1 MPSLR
6 EEQKRIIDFDEGN
19 ILVSASAGSGKTFVM
34 IERLVRLITEKK
46 AKVSEILAVTYTES
60 AAKDMKEKLR
70 RALTE
75 RIRETGD
82 PELIKELKD
91 LDFAEVSTLH
101 SFASRL
107 IRRYFFVAEVLP
119 DFSIL
124 DEGAAKELRADCMDR
139 VFKFLYDRND
149 EGFIRL
155 VKAYSTGRSDGNL
168 KDLVQKLYDFCRV
181 EKDPRGFAESF
192 ADIYSDERFDRTLNT
207 LGAYYSEVLKSLIP
221 TVEQA
226 LCEFRALS
234 DIKGEEYAAAISD
247 RLYFAAEHPDP
258 YA

>member
-70 RALTE
+70 HALTE

-82 PELIKELKD
+82 PELIEELKS

-107 IRRYFFVAEVLP
+107 IRRYFFVAGVLP
-119 DFSIL
+119 DFSVL
-124 DEGAAKELRADCMDR
+124 DEGAAKELRSDCMDR
-139 VFKFLYDRND
+139 VFKALYDKND
-149 EGFIRL
+149 QGFIRL
-155 VKAYSTGRSDGNL
+155 VKIYSTGRSDRNL
-168 KDLVQKLYDFCRV
+168 KDLVQRLYDFCRV

-192 ADIYSDERFDRTLNT
+192 ADIYSD
-207 LGAYYSEVLKSLIP
+207 
-221 TVEQA
+221 
-226 LCEFRALS
+226 
-234 DIKGEEYAAAISD
+234 
-247 RLYFAAEHPDP
+247 
-258 YA
+258 